1 MTAGGR
7 QQPSADFTGV
17 ILAGGKGRRLNC
29 PKPLLDLTGR
39 PLIED
44 MLEKQ
49 SALFRDILVV
59 VDREESDLG
68 AYASEHVRILPDLV
82 RGKGPLGG
90 IYSALTAASSEF
102 IFAMACDMP
111 FACMDLARL
120 MMERAPGHQA
130 VVPRQGGLIEPL
142 FAIYRRDILPIV
154 AARVERND
162 LKIHE
167 LLDALDVVYVED
179 EVSAYDPDG
188 LCFFNI
194 NTEDDLAKAR
204 RLLKSGRDSI

>member
-1 MTAGGR
+1 MAAGGKR
-7 QQPSADFTGV
+7 QPSADFTGV

-44 MLEKQ
+44 MLEKH
-49 SALFRDILVV
+49 ATLFRKVLIV
-59 VDREESDLG
+59 VDREDSELG
-68 AYASEHVRILPDLV
+68 CYAGEHVRLVPDLV

-90 IYSALTAASSEF
+90 IYTALDAASSEF
-102 IFAMACDMP
+102 IFVMACDMP
-111 FACMDLARL
+111 FACLELAWV

-130 VVPRQGGLIEPL
+130 VVPRQGNLIEPL
-142 FAIYRRDILPIV
+142 FAVYRRDILPEV
-154 AARVERND
+154 GARVARGD

-167 LLDALDVVYVED
+167 LLDALDVAYVED
-179 EVSAYDPDG
+179 EVQAADPSG

-194 NTEDDLAKAR
+194 NTDRDLQRAR
-204 RLLKSGRDSI
+204 RFLRP

>member
-1 MTAGGR
+1 MAAGST
-7 QQPSADFTGV
+7 QLPSDNFTGV

-49 SALFRDILVV
+49 SALFRDILIV
-59 VDREESDLG
+59 VDQEESDLG
-68 AYASEHVRILPDLV
+68 IYAGEHVRIVPDLV

-90 IYSALTAASSEF
+90 IFSALEAASGEF

-130 VVPRQGGLIEPL
+130 VVPRQDGLIEPL

-154 AARVERND
+154 VARIERDD

-167 LLDALDVVYVED
+167 LLDVLDVTYVD
-179 EVSAYDPDG
+179 EEVKAYDPAG

-204 RLLKSGRDSI
+204 RLLKSGRESI